1 MAKST
6 MMSWYEISLLVILSS
21 SGTMLLY
28 IGYTQYKKVQH
39 LRRVKEVVFTRK
51 SEVELFLE
59 KEQATKESQLDFFQK
74 IKALLQ
80 LAGIKMP
87 VLAFFV
93 FVVLFILM
101 IDSAMVLFLH
111 HIAGFFI
118 GTPVALLLTY
128 MFVKMLIRR
137 RRLAFN
143 RALSIAI
150 SVLVKMMKNGIGFEQ
165 ALSKSIAVSSSKLLK
180 EVFGNFF
187 QEKNTVGEMQAFENM
202 YAYVDSKEL
211 KIFALAIK
219 IGRQSG
225 GQFSN
230 TLAKVEETINYRKK
244 MQEKVDVLT
253 REGSFGSYVVVG
265 IAILLYFMLNSNF
278 DGKIHEY
285 FMYSEYGRFQLLG
298 IGLWVFLGILANNF
312 ITRIEK

>member
-6 MMSWYEISLLVILSS
+6 MMGWYEIVLLLLLSS
-21 SGTMLLY
+21 SATMVLY
-28 IGYTQYKKVQH
+28 VGYSQYKRVQH
-39 LRRVKEVVFTRK
+39 LRRVKDVVFTRK
-51 SEVELFLE
+51 TEMEMLLE
-59 KEQATKESQLDFFQK
+59 KEQQHEDISLSGLQK
-74 IKALLQ
+74 VRTVLQ
-80 LAGIKMP
+80 LAGVKLP
-87 VLAFFV
+87 LWAFFS
-93 FVVLFILM
+93 FVVLFVLA
-101 IDSAMVLFLH
+101 IDASFVLFLRH
-111 HIAGFFI
+111 WAGFII
-118 GTPVALLLTY
+118 GTPLGILLVY

-137 RRLAFN
+137 RKQAFN

-165 ALSKSIAVSSSKLLK
+165 ALAKSIAVSSSKLLK
-180 EVFGNFF
+180 EIFGNFF
-187 QEKNTVGEMQAFENM
+187 QEKNTVGEIQAFRNM
-202 YAYVDSKEL
+202 YGYVDSKEL

-230 TLAKVEETINYRKK
+230 TLEKVEKTINYRKK

-278 DGKIHEY
+278 DGKIHDY
-285 FMYSEYGRFQLLG
+285 FMNSEYGRFQLLG
-298 IGLWVFLGILANNF
+298 IGIWVFIGILTNNF
-312 ITRIEK
+312 ITRIER